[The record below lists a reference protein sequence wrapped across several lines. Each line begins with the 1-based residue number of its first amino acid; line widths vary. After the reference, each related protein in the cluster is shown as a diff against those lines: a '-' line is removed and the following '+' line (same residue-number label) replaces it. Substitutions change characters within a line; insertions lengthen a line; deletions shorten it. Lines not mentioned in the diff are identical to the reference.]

1 MAKAAEKGKGGF
13 NIFECRRATEA
24 MPATHHQRS
33 GATLE
38 QIEVANSLNSD
49 LRERC
54 RSIRRNDSSSQVF
67 QPPHL
72 TVSVNAQKHE
82 KKAEL
87 MKLAAKANQ
96 LTEAIAGKSFR
107 PTGYVGQVSK
117 RASMAPAL
125 HKHHD
130 SGFRDLEFGSKVTE
144 SKRVFNANSQSKPT
158 AKHDR
163 ELGPAGALRAKEAYN
178 PLTGSVVTKYESA
191 NPTNNRKT
199 LLPPQKRYDNEG
211 AGKREYRDNINRE
224 PRTFHRQNG
233 DFTYF

>member
-1 MAKAAEKGKGGF
+1 MA
-13 NIFECRRATEA
+13 
-24 MPATHHQRS
+24 
-33 GATLE
+33 
-38 QIEVANSLNSD
+38 
-49 LRERC
+49 
-54 RSIRRNDSSSQVF
+54 
-67 QPPHL
+67 
-72 TVSVNAQKHE
+72 VSVNVQKHE

-96 LTEAIAGKSFR
+96 LTEAIADKSFR
-107 PTGYVGQVSK
+107 PSGYVGQVPK
-117 RASMAPAL
+117 RSSAAPAS

-130 SGFRDLEFGSKVTE
+130 SGFRNMEFGSKVTD
-144 SKRVFNANSQSKPT
+144 SKRVFNANSQSKAT
-158 AKHDR
+158 AKHESDT
-163 ELGPAGALRAKEAYN
+163 GVAGTFRAKESYN
-178 PLTGSVVTKYESA
+178 PLTGSVVTKFELA